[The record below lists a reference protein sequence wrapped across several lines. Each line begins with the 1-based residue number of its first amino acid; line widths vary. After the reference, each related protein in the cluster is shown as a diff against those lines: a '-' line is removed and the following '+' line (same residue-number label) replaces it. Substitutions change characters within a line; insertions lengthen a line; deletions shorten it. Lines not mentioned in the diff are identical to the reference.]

1 MITETA
7 LICCR
12 PLHCICIGNFSGA
25 LNIGQD
31 MAYLLQSTVS
41 LNCTCMDIFF
51 RYFECRARYGLFAP
65 VHKVTKVSAS
75 TMPSP
80 MTRSLG
86 SAGLRLTRDRS
97 GSQESV
103 SSLSSA
109 TSSASRPRV
118 RLGVTALNNSG
129 QVFADLLMLYHCL
142 HFKKKK
148 KETEK
153 MN

>member
-1 MITETA
+1 MYQ
-7 LICCR
+7 
-12 PLHCICIGNFSGA
+12 FS
-25 LNIGQD
+25 
-31 MAYLLQSTVS
+31 
-41 LNCTCMDIFF
+41 
-51 RYFECRARYGLFAP
+51 RYFDCRARYGLFAP
-65 VHKVTKVSAS
+65 VHKVTKMSAN
-75 TMPSP
+75 TAPSP

-118 RLGVTALNNSG
+118 RLGVTALNSS

-142 HFKKKK
+142 HSEKKRAENELILKYS
-148 KETEK
+148 
-153 MN
+153 